1 MLKLMIRTIKK
12 FIPILIVLIALILLF
27 SFLNIFIARIIKDV
41 VNNLISLNWDTL
53 LNKLF
58 LLFLIVIFDI
68 VIKTI
73 YKIISEKFSNDYYY
87 NLNNKSVIELTKL
100 RLTDVNKL
108 AKGEY
113 LTKYIN
119 DTNAVL
125 GFWTYDFLFFVSAII
140 FLVFGIKYLSSVN
153 LTLTI
158 LSLIPTITVIIISKN
173 IGKKNLKKTEE
184 LKNIETEMNNIFSE
198 IIPGFETIRIN
209 SFENSFTSQAYSII
223 DACSSKEEEINKG
236 KTLVWFLNVF
246 QSNLSTLIVIIYG
259 GLLVLNRHLEY
270 GDIFSFLYL
279 LGSLMFFLRIIPE
292 YIMKFNQVK
301 VSFKRIISI
310 WDMKKQSEGGEIKLN
325 SNNNVIR
332 FENVSFRSENSNSF
346 ILENINFTIKKGS
359 KVAII
364 GESGVGKS
372 TLLKLLIGYYENYD
386 GNIFV
391 NNLNIRDWNIF
402 KLREFISFNPQLPF
416 FFPDTIYNN
425 IKWVTKDTNKKSIIE
440 KISIYKFSDF
450 IFNFESL
457 ENTQINENNGNL
469 SGGEKQKIAILRS
482 LLSEKNVLVF
492 DEGVSAV
499 DKKSKKDI
507 INELVANNEKTV
519 LFVTHDINIL
529 NKFDCVINVK
539 NKKVYFERGEK
550 N

>member
-158 LSLIPTITVIIISKN
+158 LSLIPTIAVIIISKN

>member
-12 FIPILIVLIALILLF
+12 FIPILVLLIALILLF
-27 SFLNIFIARIIKDV
+27 SFLNIYIARIIKDI
-41 VNNLISLNWDTL
+41 VNNLLAFNWDML

-58 LLFLIVIFDI
+58 LLFLIAIFDI

-73 YKIISEKFSNDYYY
+73 YKIIAEKFNNDYYY
-87 NLNNKSVIELTKL
+87 NLNNKSIIELTKL

-119 DTNAVL
+119 DTNAIL

-140 FLVFGIKYLSSVN
+140 FLVFGIIYLSSVN

-158 LSLIPTITVIIISKN
+158 LSLIPTIAVIIVSKN
-173 IGKKNLKKTEE
+173 IGKRNFKKTEE

-198 IIPGFETIRIN
+198 IIPGFETIKIN
-209 SFENSFTSQAYSII
+209 SFENSFTSKTYSII
-223 DACSSKEEEINKG
+223 DTCNSKEKEINKG

-259 GLLVLNRHLEY
+259 GLLVLNRNLEY

-292 YIMKFNQVK
+292 YIMNFNQVK
-301 VSFKRIISI
+301 VSFRRILSI
-310 WDMKKQSEGGEIKLN
+310 WDMKKQSESGEIKLN
-325 SNNNVIR
+325 SNNDVIR
-332 FENVSFRSENSNSF
+332 FENVSFRSENSNSY

-359 KVAII
+359 KVAIY

-372 TLLKLLIGYYENYD
+372 TLLKLIIGYYENYD

-425 IKWVTKDTNKKSIIE
+425 IKWVTKDMNKKSIIE

-450 IFNFESL
+450 VFNFKSL

-482 LLSEKNVLVF
+482 LLSEKNVLIF

-499 DKKSKKDI
+499 DKTSKNDI

-529 NKFDCVINVK
+529 NKFDCVINIK
-539 NKKVYFERGEK
+539 NKKVHFKRGEK